1 MNKKKL
7 PRAIRPE
14 DRRVSAAIAA
24 DTPEHLATLHE
35 ADDDNLETT
44 EDSIAADGAVLPD
57 VAGPIVDT
65 RRARATKLVER
76 FSVWSGVVGLIP
88 VPFVDLAAVGGVQIE
103 MLRRISQIYD
113 VPFSKNRGRAV
124 IAGLA
129 GSMIPATTGIG
140 MASFVKTL
148 PLVGTA
154 VGAIATPALSVGATY
169 AIGMVFVQH
178 FATGGTLLDFAPPDY
193 HEFIKAQVKS
203 RHNRSKVTA
212 SASN

>member
-14 DRRVSAAIAA
+14 DRHVPDAITG
-24 DTPEHLATLHE
+24 DTPAHLAHLNEVDSDLHE
-35 ADDDNLETT
+35 TAKDPLAAQETSLQHVT
-44 EDSIAADGAVLPD
+44 DATDS
-57 VAGPIVDT
+57 

-76 FSVWSGVVGLIP
+76 FSLWSGAAGLIP
-88 VPFVDLAAVGGVQIE
+88 VPFVDLVAVGGVQIQ
-103 MLRRISQIYD
+103 MLRRISQIYG

-129 GSMIPATTGIG
+129 GTMIPATTGIG
-140 MASFVKTL
+140 MSSFIKGV

-154 VGAIATPALSVGATY
+154 VGAITTPALSVAATY

-178 FATGGTLLDFAPPDY
+178 FATGGTLLDLAPPDY
-193 HEFIKAQVKS
+193 HEFIKAQVKPRAGQS
-203 RHNRSKVTA
+203 HA
-212 SASN
+212 SMSGSD

>member
-14 DRRVSAAIAA
+14 DLRVSDAIAA
-24 DTPEHLATLHE
+24 DTPAHLATLHQ
-35 ADDDNLETT
+35 ANDDNPETT
-44 EDSIAADGAVLPD
+44 ENSIAAEEVISSDAAKP
-57 VAGPIVDT
+57 VADT

-76 FSVWSGVVGLIP
+76 FSLWSGVAGLIP
-88 VPFVDLAAVGGVQIE
+88 VPIVDLAAVGGVQVE

-113 VPFSKNRGRAV
+113 VPFSKNRGRAL

-129 GSMIPATTGIG
+129 GTMIPATTGIG

-148 PLVGTA
+148 PLIGTA
-154 VGAIATPALSVGATY
+154 VGAMATPALSVGATY
-169 AIGMVFVQH
+169 AIGMVFIQH

-193 HEFIKAQVKS
+193 HEFIKAQVKPRS
-203 RHNRSKVTA
+203 GRSKVTA
-212 SASN
+212 SAST

>member
-14 DRRVSAAIAA
+14 DLRVSDAIAA
-24 DTPEHLATLHE
+24 DTPAHLATLHQ
-35 ADDDNLETT
+35 ANDDNPETT
-44 EDSIAADGAVLPD
+44 ENSIAAEEVISSGAAKP
-57 VAGPIVDT
+57 VADT

-76 FSVWSGVVGLIP
+76 FSLWSGVAGLIP
-88 VPFVDLAAVGGVQIE
+88 VPIVDLAAVGGVQVE

-113 VPFSKNRGRAV
+113 VPFSKNRGRAL

-129 GSMIPATTGIG
+129 GTMIPATTGIG

-148 PLVGTA
+148 PLIGTA
-154 VGAIATPALSVGATY
+154 VGAMATPALSVGATY
-169 AIGMVFVQH
+169 AIGMVFIQH

-193 HEFIKAQVKS
+193 HEFIKAQVKPRS
-203 RHNRSKVTA
+203 GRSKVTA
-212 SASN
+212 SAST